1 MPNEQSEE
9 YTSCVLTCYTPH
21 YDQIA
26 IEHQSS
32 LTLNQCCQEQKKHW
46 KSLHTKHDEHKP

>member
-32 LTLNQCCQEQKKHW
+32 LTLNQCCQEQKKH
-46 KSLHTKHDEHKP
+46 